1 MSKPSSI
8 RGLVLTVAF
17 GYGLPEYRTFVLS
30 LRRHYKGEAIIISD
44 AGAASEASQ
53 LCVAHNVTMLH
64 VDMAPK
70 LFRHTRFSR
79 FAELCHLPEH
89 YCLSIDFRD
98 SFFQVS
104 ALREEREGGERES
117 VLVREGG
124 AAHRSHSRDSQ
135 FSGPGLA
142 TRRTP
147 SQTSTSSAAARREAC
162 RPASAA
168 LGRGEP
174 ALDLLG
180 VRVGMPPDL
189 LLSQE
194 GVATWPHSGY
204 TLGERWMQKSWVEQ
218 CFGKETA
225 AAMQASDA
233 PRPTPLSAPAAAAA
247 EAGASHARGAAMPRR
262 DSRVTA
268 AGHPPETPL
277 THLGHTSASL
287 AA

>member
-30 LRRHYKGEAIIISD
+30 LRRHYKGETIIISD

-104 ALREEREGGERES
+104 APREERERGERES
-117 VLVREGG
+117 V
-124 AAHRSHSRDSQ
+124 
-135 FSGPGLA
+135 
-142 TRRTP
+142 
-147 SQTSTSSAAARREAC
+147 C
-162 RPASAA
+162 
-168 LGRGEP
+168 
-174 ALDLLG
+174 
-180 VRVGMPPDL
+180 
-189 LLSQE
+189 
-194 GVATWPHSGY
+194 W
-204 TLGERWMQKSWVEQ
+204 
-218 CFGKETA
+218 
-225 AAMQASDA
+225 
-233 PRPTPLSAPAAAAA
+233 
-247 EAGASHARGAAMPRR
+247 
-262 DSRVTA
+262 
-268 AGHPPETPL
+268 
-277 THLGHTSASL
+277 
-287 AA
+287 